1 MASYKRDFSK
11 SKKVKRNIRKN
22 TKTRKTYKKRI
33 SYKNKR
39 RNGNKS
45 KKAGGGWPLFSL
57 SSNSSDSGK
66 TTISSSS
73 SNSNSSTNSNT
84 DYENNIRI
92 NMKEPFVLKNDMVL
106 LIKKQIT
113 YDRNDTDPNKI
124 SKRLSQYNKYRE
136 YDLRGCNKLSS
147 PSNKECIIMHT
158 LYHNKAS
165 QVYAYDRGP
174 VFKSLKVYL
183 PENKN
188 YRLYL
193 DPDQTAT
200 ISAYDFDIIPIREVT
215 DSTKVTG
222 PTLTIPDI
230 NGNPKLVEVIVR
242 NDDEKRQI
250 LKKNINANLMS
261 IQNV

>member
-22 TKTRKTYKKRI
+22 TKTRKAYKKRI

-45 KKAGGGWPLFSL
+45 KKIGGWGFSL
-57 SSNSSDSGK
+57 SSDSGSGK
-66 TTISSSS
+66 TTISST
-73 SNSNSSTNSNT
+73 SNSSNSSTYSNNT
-84 DYENNIRI
+84 NDDIITR
-92 NMKEPFVLKNDMVL
+92 NMKEPFILKGDMVL

-113 YDRNDTDPNKI
+113 YNRNDTDPNKI

-136 YDLRGCNKLSS
+136 YDLHGCNQLSS
-147 PSNKECIIMHT
+147 PSNKECMIMHT

-165 QVYAYDRGP
+165 QVYAYDRGSN
-174 VFKSLKVYL
+174 FNSLKVYL
-183 PENKN
+183 PDNKN
-188 YRLYL
+188 YRVY
-193 DPDQTAT
+193 PDTAT

-215 DSTKVTG
+215 DSKKVTG

-230 NGNPKLVEVIVR
+230 NGTPKLVEVIVR
-242 NDDEKRQI
+242 NDEEKRQI

-261 IQNV
+261 WKPE

>member
-1 MASYKRDFSK
+1 MASYKRHFSK

-22 TKTRKTYKKRI
+22 TKTRKAYKKRI

-45 KKAGGGWPLFSL
+45 KKVGGWGFSL

-92 NMKEPFVLKNDMVL
+92 NMKEPFVLKDDMVL

-113 YDRNDTDPNKI
+113 YNRNDTDPNKI
-124 SKRLSQYNKYRE
+124 SNRLSQYNKYHK
-136 YDLRGCNKLSS
+136 YDLHDCNKLSS

-165 QVYAYDRGP
+165 QVYAYDRGEN
-174 VFKSLKVYL
+174 FKSLKVYL

-188 YRLYL
+188 YRVY
-193 DPDQTAT
+193 PDTAT

-215 DSTKVTG
+215 DSKKVTG

>member
-22 TKTRKTYKKRI
+22 TKTRKAYKKRI

-45 KKAGGGWPLFSL
+45 KKAVGGWPSFSL

-92 NMKEPFVLKNDMVL
+92 NMKEPFVLKDDMVL

-113 YDRNDTDPNKI
+113 YDRNDPDPNKI
-124 SKRLSQYNKYRE
+124 SKRLSQYNKYHK
-136 YDLRGCNKLSS
+136 YDLHDCNKLSS

-165 QVYAYDRGP
+165 QVYAYDRGED
-174 VFKSLKVYL
+174 FKSLKVYL

-188 YRLYL
+188 YRVY
-193 DPDQTAT
+193 PDTAT

-222 PTLTIPDI
+222 RTLTIPDI